1 MAGSDYDEG
10 RLGFEFQLLEL
21 SGLDVKFYQTLN
33 FLPIAF
39 NNIIIVVVAANIHNP
54 GYGDFFGTLLSSS
67 SSSPST
73 YTTRIVEK
81 EKRPWS
87 INYWRSFY
95 TAAPVTWLPSIYYL
109 WTTPWRRIYRENIPL
124 HCENHIENNSTIK
137 TTLLWRLIFFGSS
150 CETHTWKQG
159 KNFETLLSAKLSLSP
174 AVPVS
179 GFLGLS
185 LPPFDELSL
194 SVLYLLP
201 CWSP

>member
-1 MAGSDYDEG
+1 MVGSDYDEG

-21 SGLDVKFYQTLN
+21 SRLNVKFYQTLN

-109 WTTPWRRIYRENIPL
+109 WTTPWRRIYRETIPL
-124 HCENHIENNSTIK
+124 HCENHIVVK
-137 TTLLWRLIFFGSS
+137 TDFFWLKLRDPNLETGEEFWNPFVSKVVFISS
-150 CETHTWKQG
+150 CSSVW
-159 KNFETLLSAKLSLSP
+159 FSRPLSLCPRSMNCHWVCFICSP
-174 AVPVS
+174 
-179 GFLGLS
+179 GHHNNGQ
-185 LPPFDELSL
+185 
-194 SVLYLLP
+194 
-201 CWSP
+201 